1 MKQTSKQATSFVQ
14 LFSSLHHDIGVAVLE
29 PTQNIKWCVDRKETL
44 TTAKEA
50 TFRRGGPENLTSL

>member
-1 MKQTSKQATSFVQ
+1 MKQTNKQETSFVQ

-50 TFRRGGPENLTSL
+50 TFRI